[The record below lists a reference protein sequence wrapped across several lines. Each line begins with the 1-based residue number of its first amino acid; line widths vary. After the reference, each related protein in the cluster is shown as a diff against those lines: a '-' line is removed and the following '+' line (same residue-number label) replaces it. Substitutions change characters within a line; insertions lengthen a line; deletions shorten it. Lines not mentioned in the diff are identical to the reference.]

1 MLGSPRFRQVTNRL
15 PIKGDLEEDQGI
27 LRHGDQGERNRA
39 LSLKGDNAVSIAESM
54 PLAIIGGCW
63 GLYDVMICYVM
74 LFAYRM
80 RIAHALPL
88 SLVDMYTHG
97 NMWVAYCDGHRL
109 CVYTPEGRPLH
120 NTPYLLIPRAG
131 AEASQLWLHM
141 VLVLLWHPSLAPSG
155 VAGDG
160 HVNQP

>member
-1 MLGSPRFRQVTNRL
+1 MRFRHQVANRL
-15 PIKGDLEEDQGI
+15 PVKGDLEEDQGI
-27 LRHGDQGERNRA
+27 LRHGDQGKMGPEIAWEKKCRR
-39 LSLKGDNAVSIAESM
+39 KIAESM

-74 LFAYRM
+74 LFAYRIVM
-80 RIAHALPL
+80 GIDCV
-88 SLVDMYTHG
+88 SI
-97 NMWVAYCDGHRL
+97 RL
-109 CVYTPEGRPLH
+109 REGPFTTPH
-120 NTPYLLIPRAG
+120 TIPYLLIPRAG

-141 VLVLLWHPSLAPSG
+141 ALVLLWHPSLAPSG